1 MHLTTYSTRH
11 RLPRRI
17 ALLSVLLCISLALF
31 MPCRA
36 GVIDT
41 SRIMG
46 HPRLLLLKGQE
57 EQIKNNI
64 KAHPLWE
71 KVHADLLNECE
82 VILGLPPVERVL
94 IGRRLLSKSRESL
107 RRIFFLAYAWRMT
120 HKKKYFNK
128 CEEELLAVCQFSNWN
143 PDHFLDVA
151 EMTMAV
157 AIGYDWLYVDLSA
170 ASRQLIGQAII
181 SKGLTPSL
189 DDKYNGWL
197 RGNNNWN
204 QVCNTGISFGALAV
218 YEDQR
223 ALSVQLVERAL
234 KSIQISMKTY
244 APDGNYT
251 EGYSYWAYGTSYNV
265 FLISALEQIF
275 GTDYQLS
282 QAPGFLRTPSFYEHL
297 VGPSGLP
304 FNYSDCASAADGLQ
318 PAMLWF
324 ASKLHDPSLLW
335 QEQANM
341 QKGKTVP
348 KWNRFLPAAL
358 VWGKDIDLN
367 KVPPPASPV
376 WVGDGENPVAMMRS
390 SWTDPNAIYIGFKG
404 GTPSAGHAH
413 MDAGSFV
420 MDAEGVR
427 WSADL
432 GMQDYESME
441 SKGLKI
447 WDMSQGS
454 DRWKVFRYSN
464 FSHSTLTVNHALQA
478 VKGRAAIT
486 KHSDDSLFTHAV
498 MDMSTLYAGSLAK
511 AARGIA
517 LVNKQYV
524 TVRDEIETGDT
535 ACTIRWAMLTP
546 ARVASVNNNRAQLLH
561 KDGKKLALYV
571 DGLPQQAILQT
582 WPTDPPNSYDALN
595 LGTVLIGFEIVVPAH
610 TKVAFNVFLVPG
622 EQTITIKKS
631 SLRPLQQ
638 W

>member
-1 MHLTTYSTRH
+1 MTNNIRYRLRGSMPLLTT
-11 RLPRRI
+11 
-17 ALLSVLLCISLALF
+17 LLCACLF
-31 MPCRA
+31 IFTPCR
-36 GVIDT
+36 GGIIDT
-41 SRIMG
+41 SRIKD

-57 EQIKNNI
+57 DLIQQAI
-64 KAHPLWE
+64 KANPLWE
-71 KVHADLLNECE
+71 KVHNDLLTECDF
-82 VILGLPPVERVL
+82 IIGQPPVERVL

-107 RRIFFLAYAWRMT
+107 RRIFFLSYAWRMT

-128 CEEELLAVCQFSNWN
+128 CEEELLAVCQFKDWN

-157 AIGYDWLYVDLSA
+157 AIGYDWLYNDLSA
-170 ASRQLIGQAII
+170 ASRQLISQAII
-181 SKGLTPSL
+181 TKGLTPSL

-234 KSIQISMKTY
+234 KSIQIPMKTY

-265 FLISALEQIF
+265 FFISALEQIF

-282 QAPGFLRTPSFYEHL
+282 QAPGFLRTAAFYEHL
-297 VGPSGLP
+297 VGSSGQP
-304 FNYSDCASAADGLQ
+304 FNYSDCGSSADGLQ

-324 ASKLHDPSLLW
+324 AGKLHDPSLLW

-341 QKGKTVP
+341 QKGKTLP

-358 VWGKDIDLN
+358 IWGKDMNLN
-367 KVPPPASPV
+367 KAQPPATPV
-376 WVGDGENPVAMMRS
+376 WVGDGENPIAMMRS
-390 SWTDPNAIYIGFKG
+390 SWTNPDAIYIGFKG

-413 MDAGSFV
+413 MDIGSFV

-432 GMQDYESME
+432 GMQEYESLE

-447 WDMSQGS
+447 WDMSQTS

-464 FSHSTLTVNHALQA
+464 FSHSTLTVNNSLQA
-478 VKGRAAIT
+478 VKGRAVIT
-486 KHSDDSLFTHAV
+486 KHSNDSLFTHAV
-498 MDMSTLYAGSLAK
+498 IDMSALYARQLVK
-511 AARGIA
+511 AVRGVAI
-517 LVNKQYV
+517 VNKQYV
-524 TVRDEIETGDT
+524 TVRDEVETGDSVSV
-535 ACTIRWAMLTP
+535 IRWAMLTP
-546 ARVASVNNNRAQLLH
+546 ARLVSINGNQAQLEN
-561 KDGKKLALYV
+561 KGKKCTLYV
-571 DGLPQQAILQT
+571 NGLPAETVIRT
-582 WPTDPPNSYDALN
+582 WPTDPANNYDALN
-595 LGTVLIGFEIVVPAH
+595 LGTVLIGFEVVVPAH
-610 TKVAFNVFLVPG
+610 TKQAFTVILVPG
-622 EQTITIKKS
+622 EKPVSVKKS
-631 SLRPLQQ
+631 SLKPLQE

>member
-1 MHLTTYSTRH
+1 MRLTNNHTLYRFSGSI
-11 RLPRRI
+11 LFFSI
-17 ALLSVLLCISLALF
+17 VLCACLAWF
-31 MPCRA
+31 TPCHA
-36 GVIDT
+36 GIIDT
-41 SRIMG
+41 SRIKG

-57 EQIKNNI
+57 EVIKNNI
-64 KAHPLWE
+64 KANPLWA
-71 KVHADLLNECE
+71 KVHEDLLNECE
-82 VILGLPPVERVL
+82 VILSQPPLERVL
-94 IGRRLLSKSRESL
+94 IGRRLLNKSRESL
-107 RRIFFLAYAWRMT
+107 RRIFFLSYAWRT
-120 HKKKYFNK
+120 TNKQKYFNK
-128 CEEELLAVCQFSNWN
+128 CEEELLAVCRFTDWN

-157 AIGYDWLYVDLSA
+157 AIGYDWLHNDLSA
-170 ASRQLIGQAII
+170 ASRQLISQAII

-223 ALSVQLVERAL
+223 ALSTQLVERAL
-234 KSIQISMKTY
+234 KSITIPMKTY

-282 QAPGFLRTPSFYEHL
+282 QAPGFLRTAAFYEHL

-304 FNYSDCASAADGLQ
+304 FNYSDCANAADGLQ

-335 QEQANM
+335 QEQANI
-341 QKGKTVP
+341 QKGKILA

-358 VWGKDIDLN
+358 IWGKDIDLD
-367 KVPPPASPV
+367 KMQAPANPV
-376 WVGDGENPVAMMRS
+376 WMGDGENPVAMMRS
-390 SWTDPNAIYIGFKG
+390 SWTDPNAIYVGFKG
-404 GTPSAGHAH
+404 GTPSAGHGH
-413 MDAGSFV
+413 MDIGSFV

-432 GMQDYESME
+432 GMQEYESME

-447 WDMSQGS
+447 WDMGQGS

-464 FSHSTLTVNHALQA
+464 FSHSTLTVNNALQA
-478 VKGRAAIT
+478 VLGKAPMI
-486 KHSDDSLFTHAV
+486 KHSSDSLFTHAV
-498 MDMSTLYAGSLAK
+498 LDMSTLYAASLAK

-517 LVNKQYV
+517 IVNKQYV
-524 TVRDEIETGDT
+524 TIRDEIETGDT
-535 ACTIRWAMLTP
+535 ASVIRWAMLTP
-546 ARVASVNNNRAQLLH
+546 ARVISINGNQAQLEN
-561 KDGKKLALYV
+561 KGKKLTLYV
-571 DGLPQQAILQT
+571 AGLPATAVIRT

-595 LGTVLIGFEIVVPAH
+595 LGTVLVGFELTVPAH
-610 TKVAFNVFLVPG
+610 TKQSFNVLLVPG
-622 EQTITIKKS
+622 EKAVSVKKS
-631 SLRPLQQ
+631 SLIPLQE